1 MDLDASVSKDF
12 KLWERVKFQFRI
24 DAFNLMNHTN
34 FQAPNGSLSVTAD
47 PANPTKAT
55 FATSSAF
62 GKITG
67 TQPNRQMQASARF
80 FF

>member
-1 MDLDASVSKDF
+1 
-12 KLWERVKFQFRI
+12 
-24 DAFNLMNHTN
+24 MNHTN